1 MGSRRWAAVVTVV
14 VVVAVVA
21 FAAGYVAHSTNSTS
35 PTTVATSTTAP
46 TTTTSPA
53 WVAAWPSAQGSLRYQ
68 TPTAAALGFA
78 QSVLAMREPL
88 AHGFARGDTRSG
100 EVAVTTTHDGPVT
113 TVLVRQVTSD
123 SSWWVLGST
132 CRDVA
137 IGEPSALASVASPL
151 RLSGWSTAFE
161 AVINDSLYEDDVARP
176 IASGTTMG
184 GANGV
189 MGPFATT
196 LAFSAPIHPYG
207 VLVVSVRSPKDGA
220 VLEASAIRV
229 AFRHR

>member
-1 MGSRRWAAVVTVV
+1 MGSRRWTVVVTVV
-14 VVVAVVA
+14 VVVAVAA
-21 FAAGYVAHSTNSTS
+21 FAAGYVAHSTSSTS

-53 WVAAWPSAQGSLRYQ
+53 WVAAWPSVQGSLRYQ
-68 TPTAAALGFA
+68 TPSSAALGFA
-78 QSVLAMREPL
+78 RLVLAMRAPI

-100 EVAVTTTHDGPVT
+100 EVAVTATPGGPVT
-113 TVLVRQVTSD
+113 TVLVRQVTGD

-132 CRDVA
+132 CRDVV
-137 IGEPSALASVASPL
+137 IGEPSALATIASPL
-151 RLSGWSTAFE
+151 RLSGWSSAFE
-161 AVINDSLYEDDVARP
+161 AVINDALYEDVVARP

-196 LAFSAPIHPYG
+196 LTFPAPAHPYG
-207 VLVVSVRSPKDGA
+207 VLVVSVRSPRDGA
-220 VLEASAIRV
+220 VREATAIRV
-229 AFRHR
+229 AF